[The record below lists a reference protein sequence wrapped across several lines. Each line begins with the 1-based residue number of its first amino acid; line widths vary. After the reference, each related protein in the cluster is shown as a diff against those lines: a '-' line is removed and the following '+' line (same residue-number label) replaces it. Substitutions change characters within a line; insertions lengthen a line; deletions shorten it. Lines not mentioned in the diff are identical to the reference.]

1 MKKLTLPALALLA
14 LSSAPVMADGDWGY
28 ASGEYY
34 YTINRNSTFSM
45 DDTPGYEYIQVKT
58 NERNKKTCQVPEGDR
73 VTLTLNKQP
82 IQGERHIWQKK
93 GECQISLI
101 IRGKATQQWLV
112 NYLSEYGHIIT
123 LSDITGDFKISGRDF
138 KDFWDANQ

>member
-1 MKKLTLPALALLA
+1 MKRLTLSALTLLAFSSTPALAG
-14 LSSAPVMADGDWGY
+14 SDWGY

-34 YTINRNSTFSM
+34 YTINRNSVFSM

-58 NERNKKTCQVPEGDR
+58 NERSKKVCQTPENTN
-73 VTLTLNKQP
+73 VVLTLNKQP
-82 IQGERHIWQKK
+82 VQGERHIWQKK

-101 IRGKATQQWLV
+101 IRGKPTQQWLV
-112 NYLSEYGHIIT
+112 NYLSEQGHVIT
-123 LSDITGDFKISGRDF
+123 LSDMTGDFKISGRGF